1 VTRQV
6 FFYFA
11 AASIAWAQT
20 GNAQVDARA
29 IVNTSVENCER
40 DWRASMSWA
49 WTQTDVSASEDKK
62 EATVSEM
69 VPLGGTPWERVIM
82 KDGRPLTPDEQRREN
97 RKFERAQKQRE
108 SESPAERQARI
119 RKYEDERAFIREI
132 PDAYNFTLLGEE
144 TVDGR
149 PAWKIG
155 IVPRPGFVA
164 ATPHASMLK
173 HFDGTLWI
181 DKEDLQWIRA
191 EAEAKDTVSFGW
203 FVARVSQG
211 AHFTFEQ
218 TRVANGLWMPKRLTV
233 NGLVRVMMVYGKHV
247 DEDITYSGYHPA
259 KQLEADT
266 R

>member
-1 VTRQV
+1 VTRE
-6 FFYFA
+6 FFIFFFA
-11 AASIAWAQT
+11 AASIAW
-20 GNAQVDARA
+20 GQVDARA
-29 IVNTSVENCER
+29 IVRTSVVNCER

-49 WTQTDVSASEDKK
+49 WTQTDVSISDDKK

-69 VPLGGTPWERVIM
+69 MPLDGTPWERVIM
-82 KDGRPLTPDEQRREN
+82 KDGRPLTPGEQRGEN
-97 RKFERAQKQRE
+97 RRFAKAQKQRE

-144 TVDGR
+144 TVAGR

-155 IVPRPGFVA
+155 ISPRPGFIPT
-164 ATPHASMLK
+164 TPHASLLK

-181 DKEDLQWIRA
+181 DKEDLQWVKA
-191 EAEAKDTVSFGW
+191 EAEARDTVSIGW

-211 AHFTFEQ
+211 ARFTFEQ
-218 TRVANGLWMPKRLTV
+218 THVANGLWMPKRFTA
-233 NGLVRVMMVYGKHV
+233 NGLVRVMLVYGKHV
-247 DEDITYSGYHPA
+247 DEDITCSGYHPA
-259 KQLEADT
+259 KQLQAAT

>member
-1 VTRQV
+1 L
-6 FFYFA
+6 FYFA
-11 AASIAWAQT
+11 AASAAW
-20 GNAQVDARA
+20 GQVDARA
-29 IVNTSVENCER
+29 IVRTSVVNCER
-40 DWRASMSWA
+40 DWRASMSWV
-49 WTQTDVSASEDKK
+49 WTQTDVSASDDKK

-69 VPLGGTPWERVIM
+69 VPLNGTPWARLIM
-82 KDGRPLTPDEQRREN
+82 KDGLPLTPDEQRREN
-97 RKFERAQKQRE
+97 RKFARVQKQRD
-108 SESPAERQARI
+108 SESPAERDARI

-144 TVDGR
+144 AVDGR
-149 PAWKIG
+149 PGWKIG
-155 IVPRPGFVA
+155 IAPRLGFVA

-181 DKEDLQWIRA
+181 DKEDLQWVKA
-191 EAEAKDTVSFGW
+191 EAEAKDTVSIGW

-233 NGLVRVMMVYGKHV
+233 KGLVRVMMVYGKHV
-247 DEDITYSGYHPA
+247 DEDITYSGYHPE
-259 KQLEADT
+259 KQLEAGT